1 MKRGTYV
8 NIVLFALFLAFFTSA
23 VLIQRRGLERVLRNP
38 PFVDKIMLSS
48 RSGDML
54 KLMSLRYDMVTAD
67 FLWLRA
73 IQSFGGRGMTNR
85 DWKPIYNLF
94 DTITELDPYFEQAYT
109 FGNMVIG
116 DEGGRQ
122 EEGLELLRKGMFNL
136 LRQYRIPFEGMY
148 VAHWSMKDADMA
160 RWFGR
165 MTVKRKDMPDWVPR
179 VVAYIEVQA
188 GEYYIGYQR
197 FVANLLQAVDAGDET
212 LQGIALNKVRET
224 IESWNSMYLLQAYD
238 EYTSATGAPPK
249 RIEDLASMPALRN
262 LELPRMSDLV
272 AYVERYADAL
282 GKQGIDEYHH
292 GEIAMPSA
300 GQLAAVEVLTT
311 ATQGTRNLLDLEN
324 VIFEATLRTASG
336 IPEDPYGA
344 GYELNRMQIGYHWA
358 DRDSLIMSRGK
369 IEESLREAVENV
381 RKAIAERTTEL
392 GRYPR
397 DLREVFHTDFNTT
410 EPLGGSFRYNPQTGD
425 FTSTSLPD
433 F

>member
-8 NIVLFALFLAFFTSA
+8 NIILFALFVAFFSSA

-116 DEGGRQ
+116 DEGGQQ

-136 LRQYRIPFEGMY
+136 IRHYRIPFEGMY
-148 VAHWSMKDADMA
+148 VAHWSMKNADLA

-165 MTVKRKDMPDWVPR
+165 MTVKRLDVPDWAPR

-197 FVANLLQAVDAGDET
+197 FVANLLQAVEAGDVV

-224 IESWNSMYLLQAYD
+224 IDAWNTMLLLQAYD
-238 EYTSATGAPPK
+238 EYTSATGAAPT
-249 RIEDLASMPALRN
+249 RIADLASMPALQN
-262 LELPRMSDLV
+262 VELPRMSDLV
-272 AYVERYADAL
+272 ANVERYADSL

-292 GEIAMPSA
+292 SEIAMPSA
-300 GQLAAVEVLTT
+300 QQLAAVEVLTT
-311 ATQGTRNLLDLEN
+311 ATEGTRSMMALEN
-324 VIFEATLRTASG
+324 VIFEATLKTASG
-336 IPEDPYGA
+336 IPEDPFGA
-344 GYELNRMQIGYHWA
+344 GYELNRMQIGYLWA
-358 DRDSLIMSRGK
+358 DRDSLITTRKK
-369 IEESLREAVENV
+369 IVASLQETLTNV
-381 RKAIAERTTEL
+381 RQAIAARTTEL
-392 GRYPR
+392 GRYPT
-397 DLREVFHTDFNTT
+397 DLREVFHTDFRTT
-410 EPLGGSFRYNPQTGD
+410 EPLGGEFRYNPQTGD